1 VSLVYL
7 NQFNGKII
15 PVKNADIATVFE
27 NIADLL
33 ELKGD
38 NRFKIRAYARAAE
51 IIRHL
56 PEEMELMHEEGKD
69 FQDIAGI
76 GDAIAAKSMELITTG
91 HLRFY
96 EELKAQFPDGI
107 INLMDVP
114 GIGPKT
120 ANRLATELGVG
131 TVDQL
136 ETAIRDGRVAK
147 LNRMGEKTAA
157 NIMRA
162 IEAFRRKDR
171 RIPLGEALPVVEEI
185 LSALGTVPGVLN
197 LTPAGSMRRFTETVG
212 DIDLMGTADDPETVI
227 RAFVALPQ
235 VREVLAQGPTKASV
249 ILPGGLQADLR
260 MVEHAD
266 FGSLLQHFTGS
277 KQHNVTLRTWAQ
289 KKGFSLSEYGITDI
303 RTGRIERFAREDSF
317 YGYLGLQYIPPEIR
331 EDMGEVDL
339 AERNAI
345 PTLVEMKDIKGDI
358 HTHSTGSDGIDSI
371 EAMAGAAKALGY
383 EYVAVTDHSSG
394 RNIGNSRKLERV
406 LQQTEEVKRLNR
418 SSALPY
424 LLNGVEVDIRADGSL
439 DLPDDVLAELDIVIA
454 SVHSSFLQD
463 REVMTRRIIG
473 AIENPNV
480 DMVAHPT
487 CRKISEREPVDVD
500 LEAVYSAAARHG
512 KALEIN
518 AMPERLDLND
528 LHAYRARE
536 LGVLLAIGTDAHAV
550 SHLGLMRFGI
560 GVARRAWCRPDDVL
574 NTRPLKEIL
583 RFLGRNTDD

>member
-1 VSLVYL
+1 M
-7 NQFNGKII
+7 
-15 PVKNADIATVFE
+15 KNADIATVFE

-33 ELKGD
+33 ELKGE

-51 IIRHL
+51 TIRHL
-56 PEEMELMHEEGKD
+56 SEEMESMHEEGKD
-69 FQDIAGI
+69 FKDIAGI

-91 HLRFY
+91 RLRYY
-96 EELKAQFPDGI
+96 EELKSQFPDGI
-107 INLMDVP
+107 INLMDIP

-120 ANRLATELGVG
+120 AYRLATELGVG

-136 ETAIRDGRVAK
+136 EAAIGDGRVAK
-147 LNRMGEKTAA
+147 LNRLGEKTAA

-185 LSALGTVPGVLN
+185 LSVLKTLPGVLN
-197 LTPAGSMRRFTETVG
+197 LTPAGSLRRFKETVG
-212 DIDLMGTADDPETVI
+212 DIDLMGAADDPQSVI
-227 RAFVALPQ
+227 TAFVALSQ

-289 KKGFSLSEYGITDI
+289 KKGFSLSEYGIADLK
-303 RTGRIERFAREDSF
+303 TGRVERFGREDDF
-317 YGYLGLQYIPPEIR
+317 YAYLGLQYIPPEIR
-331 EDMGEVDL
+331 EDMGEIDL

-345 PTLVEMKDIKGDI
+345 PALIELGDIKGDF

-371 EAMAGAAKALGY
+371 EDMAGAAGALGY
-383 EYVAVTDHSSG
+383 EYLAITDHSSG
-394 RNIGNSRKLERV
+394 RNIGSDRKLERV
-406 LQQTEEVKRLNR
+406 MKQTEEIKKLN
-418 SSALPY
+418 SLSDGPF
-424 LLNGVEVDIRADGSL
+424 LLNGVEVDIKADGSL
-439 DLPDDVLAELDIVIA
+439 DLPDEVLAQLDIVIA
-454 SVHSSFLQD
+454 SVHSSFLQN

-487 CRKISEREPVDVD
+487 CRKIGEREPVDVD
-500 LEAVYSAAARHG
+500 LEAVYSAAARYG

-518 AMPERLDLND
+518 AIPDRLDLKD
-528 LHAYRARE
+528 IHAYRARE
-536 LGVLLAIGTDAHAV
+536 LGVTLAIGSDAHAV
-550 SHLGLMRFGI
+550 YHLGFMKFGI
-560 GVARRAWCRPDDVL
+560 GVARRAWCQPGDIL
-574 NTRPLKEIL
+574 NTRPLKEVLGFL
-583 RFLGRNTDD
+583 RRS

>member
-1 VSLVYL
+1 M
-7 NQFNGKII
+7 
-15 PVKNADIATVFE
+15 KNADIATVFE

-33 ELKGD
+33 ELKGE

-51 IIRHL
+51 TIRHL
-56 PEEMELMHEEGKD
+56 SEEMESMHEEGKD
-69 FQDIAGI
+69 FKDIAGI

-91 HLRFY
+91 RLRYY
-96 EELKAQFPDGI
+96 EELKSQFPDGI
-107 INLMDVP
+107 INLMDIP

-120 ANRLATELGVG
+120 AYRLATELGVG

-136 ETAIRDGRVAK
+136 EAAIGDGRVAK
-147 LNRMGEKTAA
+147 LNRLGEKTAA

-171 RIPLGEALPVVEEI
+171 RIPLGDALPVVEEV
-185 LSALGTVPGVLN
+185 LGALRNVPGVLN
-197 LTPAGSMRRFTETVG
+197 LTPAGSLRRFKETVG
-212 DIDLMGTADDPETVI
+212 DIDLMGAADDPQSVI
-227 RAFVALPQ
+227 TAFVALSQ

-289 KKGFSLSEYGITDI
+289 KKGFSLSEYGIADLK
-303 RTGRIERFAREDSF
+303 TGRVERFGREDDF
-317 YGYLGLQYIPPEIR
+317 YAYLGLQYIPPEIR
-331 EDMGEVDL
+331 EDMGEIDL

-345 PTLVEMKDIKGDI
+345 PALIELGDIKGDF

-371 EAMAGAAKALGY
+371 EDMAGAAGALGY
-383 EYVAVTDHSSG
+383 EYLAITDHSSG
-394 RNIGNSRKLERV
+394 RNIGSDRKLERV
-406 LQQTEEVKRLNR
+406 MKQTEEIKKLN
-418 SSALPY
+418 SLSDGPF
-424 LLNGVEVDIRADGSL
+424 LLNGVEVDIKADGSL
-439 DLPDDVLAELDIVIA
+439 DLPDEVLAQLDIVIA
-454 SVHSSFLQD
+454 SVHSSFLQN

-487 CRKISEREPVDVD
+487 CRKIGERAPVDVD
-500 LEAVYSAAARHG
+500 LEAVYRAAARYG

-518 AMPERLDLND
+518 AIPDRLDLKD
-528 LHAYRARE
+528 IHAYRARE
-536 LGVLLAIGTDAHAV
+536 LGVTLAIGSDAHAV
-550 SHLGLMRFGI
+550 YHLGFMKFGI
-560 GVARRAWCRPDDVL
+560 GVARRAWCQPGDIL
-574 NTRPLKEIL
+574 NTRPLKEVLGFL
-583 RFLGRNTDD
+583 RRS

>member
-1 VSLVYL
+1 
-7 NQFNGKII
+7 
-15 PVKNADIATVFE
+15 VKNADIATVFE

-33 ELKGD
+33 ELKGE

-51 IIRHL
+51 TIRHL
-56 PEEMELMHEEGKD
+56 PEEMESMHEEGKD
-69 FQDIAGI
+69 FKDVAGI

-91 HLRFY
+91 QLRYY
-96 EELKAQFPDGI
+96 EELKSQFPDGI
-107 INLMDVP
+107 INLMDIP

-120 ANRLATELGVG
+120 AYRLATELGVG

-136 ETAIRDGRVAK
+136 EAAIRDGRVAK
-147 LNRMGEKTAA
+147 LNRLGEKTAA

-185 LSALGTVPGVLN
+185 LSALKTLPGVLN
-197 LTPAGSMRRFTETVG
+197 LTPAGSLRRFKETVG
-212 DIDLMGTADDPETVI
+212 DIDLMGTADDPQSVI
-227 RAFVALPQ
+227 TAFVALSQ
-235 VREVLAQGPTKASV
+235 VREVLAQGSTKASV

-289 KKGFSLSEYGITDI
+289 KKGFSLSEYGIADLK
-303 RTGRIERFAREDSF
+303 TGRVERFGREDDF
-317 YGYLGLQYIPPEIR
+317 YAYLGLQYIPPEIR
-331 EDMGEVDL
+331 EDMGEIDL

-345 PTLVEMKDIKGDI
+345 PALIELGDIKGDF

-371 EAMAGAAKALGY
+371 EDMAGAAGALGY
-383 EYVAVTDHSSG
+383 EYLAITDHSSG
-394 RNIGNSRKLERV
+394 RNIGSDRKLERV
-406 LQQTEEVKRLNR
+406 MKQTEEIKKLN
-418 SSALPY
+418 SLPDGPF
-424 LLNGVEVDIRADGSL
+424 LLNGVEVDIKADGSL
-439 DLPDDVLAELDIVIA
+439 DLPDEVLAQLDIVIA
-454 SVHSSFLQD
+454 SVHSSFLQN

-487 CRKISEREPVDVD
+487 CRKIGEREPVDVD

-518 AMPERLDLND
+518 AIPDRLDLKD
-528 LHAYRARE
+528 IHAYRARE
-536 LGVLLAIGTDAHAV
+536 LGVTLAIGSDAHAV
-550 SHLGLMRFGI
+550 YHLGFMKFGI
-560 GVARRAWCRPDDVL
+560 GVARRAWCRPDNIL
-574 NTRPLKEIL
+574 NTRPLKEVLDFL
-583 RFLGRNTDD
+583 RRS

>member
-1 VSLVYL
+1 M
-7 NQFNGKII
+7 
-15 PVKNADIATVFE
+15 KNAEIAIVFE

-33 ELKGD
+33 ELKGE

-51 IIRHL
+51 TIRHL
-56 PEEMELMHEEGKD
+56 PEEMELMHKEGKD
-69 FQDIAGI
+69 FKDVTGI

-91 HLRFY
+91 RLRFY
-96 EELKAQFPDGI
+96 EDLKAQFPEGI
-107 INLMDVP
+107 INLMDIP

-120 ANRLATELGVG
+120 AYRLATELGVG

-136 ETAIRDGRVAK
+136 ETAIRDGSVAK
-147 LNRMGEKTAA
+147 LNRPGEKTAA

-171 RIPLGEALPVVEEI
+171 RIPLGEALPVVEEV
-185 LSALGTVPGVLN
+185 LSALRTVPGVLN
-197 LTPAGSMRRFTETVG
+197 LTPAGSLRRFKETVG
-212 DIDLMGTADDPETVI
+212 DIDLMGTADDPGAVI

-235 VREVLAQGPTKASV
+235 AREVLAQGPTKASV

-289 KKGFSLSEYGITDI
+289 KKGFSLSEYGIADI
-303 RTGRIERFAREDSF
+303 KSSRVERFAREDNF

-331 EDMGEVDL
+331 EDMGEIDL
-339 AERNAI
+339 AERHAI
-345 PTLVEMKDIKGDI
+345 PALIEPKDIRGDF

-371 EAMAGAAKALGY
+371 EVMAGAAKALGY
-383 EYVAVTDHSSG
+383 EYVAITDHSSG
-394 RNIGNSRKLERV
+394 RNIGSDRKLERV
-406 LQQTEEVKRLNR
+406 MRQTAEIKRLNGL
-418 SSALPY
+418 SAGPY

-439 DLPDDVLAELDIVIA
+439 DLPDDVLGELDIVIA
-454 SVHSSFLQD
+454 AVHSSFMQS

-480 DMVAHPT
+480 DMIAHPT
-487 CRKISEREPVDVD
+487 CRKIGEREPVDVD
-500 LEAVYSAAARHG
+500 LEAVYSAAVRHG

-518 AMPERLDLND
+518 AIPDRLDLKD
-528 LHAYRARE
+528 IHAYRARE
-536 LGVLLAIGTDAHAV
+536 LGVTLAMGTDAHAV
-550 SHLGLMRFGI
+550 YHLEFMKFGI
-560 GVARRAWCRPDDVL
+560 GVARRAWCQPGDIL
-574 NTRPLKEIL
+574 NTRPLKEVL
-583 RFLGRNTDD
+583 SFLSRS

>member
-1 VSLVYL
+1 MPDSH
-7 NQFNGKII
+7 GKII
-15 PVKNADIATVFE
+15 PVKNAEIATVFE

-33 ELKGD
+33 ELRGE

-51 IIRHL
+51 TIRHL
-56 PEEMELMHEEGKD
+56 PEEMELMHEEGRD
-69 FQDIAGI
+69 FKDIAGI
-76 GDAIAAKSMELITTG
+76 GDAIAAKSVELITTG
-91 HLRFY
+91 RLRFY
-96 EELKAQFPDGI
+96 EELKASLPEGI
-107 INLMDVP
+107 INLMDIP

-120 ANRLATELGVG
+120 AYKLATELGVG

-136 ETAIRDGRVAK
+136 EAAIRDGRVAT
-147 LNRMGEKTAA
+147 LERMGDKTAA
-157 NIMRA
+157 NILRA

-185 LSALGTVPGVLN
+185 LIALRTVPGVLN
-197 LTPAGSMRRFTETVG
+197 LTPAGSLRRFKETVG
-212 DIDLMGTADDPETVI
+212 DIDLMGTADDPRSVI
-227 RAFVALPQ
+227 QAFVELPQ

-303 RTGRIERFAREDSF
+303 RTGNVEKFAREDSF
-317 YGYLGLQYIPPEIR
+317 YAFLGLQYIPPEIR
-331 EDMGEVDL
+331 EDMGEIDL

-345 PTLVEMKDIKGDI
+345 PDLVEQKDIKGDF
-358 HTHSTGSDGIDSI
+358 HTHTTGSDGIDTI
-371 EAMAGAAKALGY
+371 EAMAAAAAALGY
-383 EYVAVTDHSSG
+383 EYLAITDHSSG
-394 RNIGNSRKLERV
+394 RNIGSDRKMDRV
-406 LQQTEEVKRLNR
+406 ARQTAEIKRLNAL
-418 SSALPY
+418 SAGPF
-424 LLNGVEVDIRADGSL
+424 LLNGVEVDIKADGSL

-454 SVHSSFLQD
+454 SVHSSFRQD
-463 REVMTRRIIG
+463 RDVMTRRITG

-487 CRKISEREPVDVD
+487 CRKIGEREPVDVD

-518 AMPERLDLND
+518 AIPERLDLKD
-528 LHAYRARE
+528 IHAYRARE
-536 LGVLLAIGTDAHAV
+536 LGVTLAIGTDAHAV
-550 SHLGLMRFGI
+550 YHLGFMKFGI
-560 GVARRAWCRPDDVL
+560 GVARRAWCKPGDILNNRTLNEVL
-574 NTRPLKEIL
+574 AFL
-583 RFLGRNTDD
+583 RRS